1 MLQGRYPDQV
11 ELQIPLHH
19 MPKDFFIPDLYKSEI
34 IKTVKNARQ
43 ILDPRK
49 KDRAP
54 AVLDLGPVR
63 FLIPRHFGF
72 CYGVENAIDIAY
84 RTVEEHPGKNIYL
97 LSEMIHNPTVNKDLE
112 ARGVRF
118 LFETDGTERIAIES
132 LSPEDIVIVP
142 AFGTTLEIQK
152 KLERQGINPYQYDT
166 TCPFVVKVWK
176 RGKQLG
182 TKGYSL
188 VIHGKYQHE
197 ETRAT
202 FSHSAQEAPCVV
214 VLNPE
219 EARILADIILEK
231 RPRSDF
237 QKYFGMKCTDGFDP
251 VGDMKRIGVINQTTM
266 LATETREV
274 MQILRDA
281 VEEKYGIAAGKTGS
295 GSVGTRTA
303 ASDKESASDTES
315 GSTAD
320 PGSNAIPEGN
330 PAVEM
335 HFADT
340 TDTLCYATNENQS
353 ATYGLMEERAD
364 IALVVGG
371 YNSSNTMHLVEL
383 LEERFPTYHVRDASE
398 IKSRSEIHHFNQ
410 WNKQVERTR
419 NWMPKAAEPVTIAI
433 TSGASCPDALV
444 DEVLL
449 KVASYFEGCR
459 PVDEALKPF
468 REEESASA
476 QSGTTMK

>member
-1 MLQGRYPDQV
+1 
-11 ELQIPLHH
+11 
-19 MPKDFFIPDLYKSEI
+19 MPKDFLIPDLYQSDI

-49 KDRAP
+49 KDRTP

-84 RTVEEHPGKNIYL
+84 RTVEEHPGRNIYL

-112 ARGVRF
+112 TRGVQF
-118 LFETDGTERIAIES
+118 LFDTDGTERIPIAS
-132 LSPEDIVIVP
+132 LSPDDIVIVP
-142 AFGTTLEIQK
+142 AFGTTLEIQQ
-152 KLERQGINPYQYDT
+152 KLEKQGIDPYRYDT
-166 TCPFVVKVWK
+166 TCPFVIKVWK

-182 TKGYSL
+182 SKGYSL

-202 FSHSAQEAPCVV
+202 FSHSSREAPCVV

-219 EARILADIILEK
+219 EAHILADVMLEK
-231 RPRSDF
+231 RPLSDF
-237 QKYFGMKCTDGFDP
+237 RKYFGMKCTDGFDP
-251 VGDMKRIGVINQTTM
+251 VEDMKRIGVINQTTM

-274 MQILRDA
+274 MEILRKA
-281 VEEKYGIAAGKTGS
+281 VEEKYGTDN
-295 GSVGTRTA
+295 GT
-303 ASDKESASDTES
+303 SES
-315 GSTAD
+315 G
-320 PGSNAIPEGN
+320 
-330 PAVEM
+330 VEM

-364 IALVVGG
+364 LALVVGG

-383 LEERFPTYHVRDASE
+383 LEERFPTYHIRDASE
-398 IKSRSEIHHFNQ
+398 IKSGNEIHHFNQ
-410 WNKQVERTR
+410 WNKQVEKTR
-419 NWMPKAAEPVTIAI
+419 NWIPKTAGPLTIAL

-449 KVASYFEGCR
+449 KVAAYFDGCR
-459 PVDEALKPF
+459 PVEEALQPF
-468 REEESASA
+468 REEA
-476 QSGTTMK
+476 TP